1 MRNFSLAALAVG
13 SILALAPAA
22 MAQQDQGGFGG
33 AIDQLN
39 RTLNPDAERDRD
51 NQRSRDEDRSQRDRD
66 SRDSTARNDR
76 GSSRYERLSDRDLR
90 DEYSRLDDEQRQVER
105 NLRTVEDE
113 MERRGI
119 RR

>member
-1 MRNFSLAALAVG
+1 
-13 SILALAPAA
+13 
-22 MAQQDQGGFGG
+22 
-33 AIDQLN
+33 
-39 RTLNPDAERDRD
+39 
-51 NQRSRDEDRSQRDRD
+51 
-66 SRDSTARNDR
+66 
-76 GSSRYERLSDRDLR
+76 LR